1 MLTFT
6 LARRAAT
13 GALFAALAG
22 CSGIHAYKQTAP
34 DNMLITTDVK
44 SGSATMHIYEMKD
57 PCNSEYQ
64 GTVDL
69 PDSDK
74 TKLGIPA
81 GKPVALEFVFY
92 GRSFFTG
99 GHSISYDTYLT
110 PRAGYHYEIQVSYID
125 KMYSA
130 TVYEYDTHGGRHKV
144 PRVEPQCN
152 SREKQ

>member
-6 LARRAAT
+6 SAKRAAA
-13 GALFAALAG
+13 GALLATLTA

-34 DNMLITTDVK
+34 DNMLITTDVR
-44 SGSATMHIYEMKD
+44 SGSATMHIYEMNG
-57 PCNSEYQ
+57 PCNLEYQ

-81 GKPVALEFVFY
+81 GKAVALEFDFY
-92 GRSFFTG
+92 GRSVFTG
-99 GHSISYDTYLT
+99 AHSMSYETYLT

-125 KMYSA
+125 KMYGA
-130 TVYEYDTHGGRHKV
+130 TVYELDTHGGRHKV

-152 SREKQ
+152 SK